1 MKRPTMKQLLPIA
14 LTASLLAMVG
24 CASTSSLQVRA
35 DYDRSV
41 VFSQYKTFAFE
52 TPLGTD
58 KNGYQSLVSQ
68 QLMASTQREMAA
80 RGITLDTQAPQLLV
94 NFNANLA
101 NQMRITTTPVPMST
115 MGGFYGGGYYGYR
128 TGFYSPWPA
137 YQDQT
142 RVTNYK
148 EGTLNIDVVDAA
160 RKQLVWEGV
169 VTDTITKKD
178 MENIKPTLDVAI
190 TRVFASFPVPVK

>member
-1 MKRPTMKQLLPIA
+1 MKLLAMKQLIPIA
-14 LTASLLAMVG
+14 ITAGMLVIGG

-35 DYDRSV
+35 DYDRTV
-41 VFSQYKTFAFE
+41 VFTQYKTFGFE
-52 TPLGTD
+52 SPLGTD
-58 KNGYQSLVSQ
+58 KNGYQSLVSK
-68 QLMASTQREMAA
+68 QLMASTEREMAA
-80 RGITLDTQAPQLLV
+80 RGIVLDNNAPQLLV

-101 NQMRITTTPVPMST
+101 NQMRVTTTPVPSMP
-115 MGGFYGGGYYGYR
+115 MGGYYGGGYYGYR
-128 TGFYSPWPA
+128 TGFYSPWPT

-148 EGTLNIDVVDAA
+148 EGTLNIDVIDAS

-178 MENIKPTLDVAI
+178 MTNIQPTLDNAVTAA
-190 TRVFASFPVPVK
+190 FASFPVQRK